1 MMMSA
6 TGRRRGASGN
16 PRRGNIGA
24 ALRPAA
30 LAAVS
35 AALAAVP
42 AGLGVEPAA
51 RPAAV

>member
-1 MMMSA
+1 MMMS
-6 TGRRRGASGN
+6 GREGGASGN

-24 ALRPAA
+24 ALRA
-30 LAAVS
+30 AAVP